1 MQELHLIQGEHK
13 HLVIVC
19 LSDDTAQWHITQEAD
34 SVLTIHMFCLDKGEE
49 TDCDVL
55 LDINQVGEHAET
67 YIYGLGVIS
76 GKQQIKVH
84 THVRHSVPNGKSNQ
98 LLKFAVKDNARAEF
112 VGELIVAPNAQ
123 HSDARQTNRNV
134 LLSPTATMHTQPQLE
149 IYADDVKCG
158 LHHAGHDGVLVSHV
172 VGEVK
177 SLESRAALV
186 QGDDFFPSSVLA
198 AVIDEK
204 HKTVSRD
211 FVLGDEAVKKG
222 VKTVGRGVEHLFFV
236 VAGRYDG
243 KLDHEWVA
251 WDGWALRRCAC
262 WMANGV

>member
-19 LSDDTAQWHITQEAD
+19 LSDDTAQCHITQEAD
-34 SVLTIHMFCLDKGEE
+34 SVLTIHLFCLDKGED

-123 HSDARQTNRNV
+123 HTDARQTNRNV

-149 IYADDVKCG
+149 IYADDVKC
-158 LHHAGHDGVLVSHV
+158 SH
-172 VGEVK
+172 G
-177 SLESRAALV
+177 ATTG
-186 QGDDFFPSSVLA
+186 Q
-198 AVIDEK
+198 IDE
-204 HKTVSRD
+204 SALFYMQQR
-211 FVLGDEAVKKG
+211 GIAPDEARRLLLTAFFHDVLTTLG
-222 VKTVGRGVEHLFFV
+222 EQEVEERIQRKI
-236 VAGRYDG
+236 AD
-243 KLDHEWVA
+243 
-251 WDGWALRRCAC
+251 ALA
-262 WMANGV
+262 

>member
-34 SVLTIHMFCLDKGEE
+34 SVLTIHLFCLDKGED

-123 HSDARQTNRNV
+123 HTDARQTNRNV

-149 IYADDVKCG
+149 IYADDVKC
-158 LHHAGHDGVLVSHV
+158 SH
-172 VGEVK
+172 G
-177 SLESRAALV
+177 ATTG
-186 QGDDFFPSSVLA
+186 Q
-198 AVIDEK
+198 IDE
-204 HKTVSRD
+204 SALFYMQQR
-211 FVLGDEAVKKG
+211 GIAPDEARRLLLTAFFHDVLTTLG
-222 VKTVGRGVEHLFFV
+222 EPEVEERIQRKI
-236 VAGRYDG
+236 AD
-243 KLDHEWVA
+243 
-251 WDGWALRRCAC
+251 ALA
-262 WMANGV
+262 

>member
-123 HSDARQTNRNV
+123 HTDARQTNRNV

-149 IYADDVKCG
+149 IYADDVKCAHG
-158 LHHAGHDGVLVSHV
+158 ATTG
-172 VGEVK
+172 
-177 SLESRAALV
+177 
-186 QGDDFFPSSVLA
+186 Q
-198 AVIDEK
+198 IDE
-204 HKTVSRD
+204 SALFYMQQR
-211 FVLGDEAVKKG
+211 GIAPDEARRLLITAFFHDVLTTLG
-222 VKTVGRGVEHLFFV
+222 EPEVEERIQRKI
-236 VAGRYDG
+236 AD
-243 KLDHEWVA
+243 
-251 WDGWALRRCAC
+251 ALA
-262 WMANGV
+262 

>member
-123 HSDARQTNRNV
+123 HTDARQTNRNV

-149 IYADDVKCG
+149 IYADDVKCA
-158 LHHAGHDGVLVSHV
+158 HGVTT
-172 VGEVK
+172 G
-177 SLESRAALV
+177 
-186 QGDDFFPSSVLA
+186 Q
-198 AVIDEK
+198 IDE
-204 HKTVSRD
+204 SALFYMQQR
-211 FVLGDEAVKKG
+211 GIAPDEARRLLITAFFHDVLTTLG
-222 VKTVGRGVEHLFFV
+222 EPEVEERIQRKI
-236 VAGRYDG
+236 AD
-243 KLDHEWVA
+243 
-251 WDGWALRRCAC
+251 ALA
-262 WMANGV
+262 